1 MVYITLNTCSS
12 FPQNCGSFTNIA
24 KGNKFYYNVQRKGV
38 LRMKQFFGTSNR
50 GDLRE
55 AVNGLKSPEAI
66 LLLSNA
72 DQFEEHV
79 AQLEDAFPG
88 VPSIGCIDMCYD
100 TKVVEKGVGVVAYEG
115 VTAVAGVLEQV
126 STMPVK
132 YIERFM
138 KDVDKVKAGSNDTV
152 CIDFCTGNDACV
164 LTTIAGVLNNKR
176 ISLVGGTGDAGKVS
190 VNGKVYSDADA
201 YVLIKNNNGKVGVYK
216 ENIYRP
222 MEEGYRMIA
231 SKTDRSSYTMGELNS
246 KSAKQVYM
254 DLLQIKEEDIGT
266 QTFRNPFGRFNG
278 QDVSIIAIKD
288 VVGSALSCYRQIND
302 SDVLTLLELKDYHE
316 VVEETVSQ
324 IKNDFSH
331 ISGVFSINCLF
342 RYLLF
347 SQNKDV
353 QKYLDAMGQLG
364 NHVGMVGYGEHYN
377 NQFLNQ
383 TMTCVVFE

>member
-1 MVYITLNTCSS
+1 
-12 FPQNCGSFTNIA
+12 
-24 KGNKFYYNVQRKGV
+24 
-38 LRMKQFFGTSNR
+38 MKQFFGTSNR

-55 AVNGLKSPEAI
+55 AISGLKSPEAI
-66 LLLSNA
+66 LMLSNA

-79 AQLEDAFPG
+79 AQLEAAVPG

-100 TKVVEKGVGVVAYEG
+100 TKVVEKGVGIVAYEG

-132 YIERFM
+132 YIQRFM
-138 KDVDKVKAGSNDTV
+138 NDLDKVKAGSNNTV

-164 LTTIAGVLNNKR
+164 LTTVSSVLGSKK
-176 ISLVGGTGDAGKVS
+176 IPLVGGTGDAGKVS
-190 VNGKVYSDADA
+190 VNGKVYTDADA
-201 YVLIKNNNGKVGVYK
+201 YVFVKNNGGKVGVYK

-231 SKTDRSSYTMGELNS
+231 SKTDRRNYTMGELNS
-246 KSAKQVYM
+246 RSAKQVYM
-254 DLLQIKEEDIGT
+254 ELLQIDEKDIGT

-288 VVGSALSCYRQIND
+288 VVGNTLSCYRQVND

-316 VVEETVSQ
+316 VVNETVTR
-324 IKNDFSH
+324 IKHDFSH

-347 SQNKDV
+347 SQNNDM
-353 QKYLDAMGQLG
+353 QKYLNSMGQLG

-377 NQFLNQ
+377 EQFLNQ

>member
-1 MVYITLNTCSS
+1 
-12 FPQNCGSFTNIA
+12 
-24 KGNKFYYNVQRKGV
+24 
-38 LRMKQFFGTSNR
+38 MKQFFGTSNR

>member
-1 MVYITLNTCSS
+1 
-12 FPQNCGSFTNIA
+12 
-24 KGNKFYYNVQRKGV
+24 
-38 LRMKQFFGTSNR
+38 MKQFFGTSNR

-55 AVNGLKSPEAI
+55 AISGLRSPEAI

-79 AQLEDAFPG
+79 AQLEAAFPG

-132 YIERFM
+132 YIQRFM
-138 KDVDKVKAGSNDTV
+138 KDLDRVRAGSNNTV

-164 LTTIAGVLNNKR
+164 LTTVSSVLGSKK
-176 ISLVGGTGDAGKVS
+176 IPLVGGTGDAGKVS
-190 VNGKVYSDADA
+190 VNGKVYTDADA
-201 YVLIKNNNGKVGVYK
+201 YVFVKNNSGKVGVYK

-231 SKTDRSSYTMGELNS
+231 SKTDRRNYTMGELNS
-246 KSAKQVYM
+246 RSAKQVYM
-254 DLLQIKEEDIGT
+254 DLLQIGEKDIGT

-288 VVGSALSCYRQIND
+288 VVGNTLSCYRQVND

-316 VVEETVSQ
+316 VVNETVTR
-324 IKNDFSH
+324 IKRDFPR

-347 SQNKDV
+347 SQNNDM
-353 QKYLDAMGQLG
+353 QNYLNSMGRLG

>member
-1 MVYITLNTCSS
+1 
-12 FPQNCGSFTNIA
+12 
-24 KGNKFYYNVQRKGV
+24 
-38 LRMKQFFGTSNR
+38 MKQFFGASNK

-55 AVNGLKSPEAI
+55 AISGLTSPEAI

-79 AQLEDAFPG
+79 AQLEAAFPG

-100 TKVVEKGVGVVAYEG
+100 TKVVEKGVGIVAYEG
-115 VTAVAGVLEQV
+115 VTAWAGVLEQV

-132 YIERFM
+132 YIKRFM
-138 KDVDKVKAGSNDTV
+138 NDMDKVKPGSNDTV

-164 LTTIAGVLNNKR
+164 LTTVGTVLSSKK

-190 VNGKVYSDADA
+190 VNGRVYTDADV
-201 YVLIKNNNGKVGVYK
+201 YVFIKNNAGKIGVYK

-222 MEEGYRMIA
+222 MEAGYRMIA

-254 DLLQIKEEDIGT
+254 ELLQIDEKDIGT

-288 VVGSALSCYRQIND
+288 VVGDTLSCYRQIND
-302 SDVLTLLELKDYHE
+302 SDVLTLLELKDYNE
-316 VVEETVSQ
+316 VVDETVAR
-324 IKNDFSH
+324 IKKDFSR

-347 SQNKDV
+347 SQNNDM
-353 QKYLDAMGQLG
+353 QKYLNSMGRLG

>member
-1 MVYITLNTCSS
+1 
-12 FPQNCGSFTNIA
+12 
-24 KGNKFYYNVQRKGV
+24 
-38 LRMKQFFGTSNR
+38 MKQFFGTSNR

-55 AVNGLKSPEAI
+55 AISGLKSPEAI

-79 AQLEDAFPG
+79 AQLEAAFPG

-100 TKVVEKGVGVVAYEG
+100 TKVVEKGVGIVAYEG

-132 YIERFM
+132 YIQRFM
-138 KDVDKVKAGSNDTV
+138 KDLDKVRAGSNNTV

-164 LTTIAGVLNNKR
+164 LTTVSSVLGSKK
-176 ISLVGGTGDAGKVS
+176 IPLVGGTGDAGKVS
-190 VNGKVYSDADA
+190 VNGKVYTDADA
-201 YVLIKNNNGKVGVYK
+201 YVFVKNNSGKVGVYK

-231 SKTDRSSYTMGELNS
+231 SKTDRRNYTMGELNS
-246 KSAKQVYM
+246 RSAKQVYM
-254 DLLQIKEEDIGT
+254 ELLQIDEKAIGT

-288 VVGSALSCYRQIND
+288 VVGNTLSCYRQVND

-316 VVEETVSQ
+316 VVNETVTR
-324 IKNDFSH
+324 IKQDFPR

-347 SQNKDV
+347 SQNNDM
-353 QKYLDAMGQLG
+353 QKYLNSMGQLG

-377 NQFLNQ
+377 EQFLNQ